1 MTALALSVPAADRP
15 PQTSYQALA
24 WTSAGGWFEE
34 NLDRPGLDSPDESPA
49 QYAVAAL
56 LEACAK
62 INAPATECGRQ
73 TPNTKLV
80 VFGDSDFASNDFFTS
95 RDNGDLF
102 LNAVN
107 YVTDDIELISIRPKV
122 RVERNLSLTS
132 NEREFVRWS
141 SWLLPPALLLLLGVW
156 VWWRRR

>member
-1 MTALALSVPAADRP
+1 ML
-15 PQTSYQALA
+15 
-24 WTSAGGWFEE
+24 
-34 NLDRPGLDSPDESPA
+34 A

-62 INAPATECGRQ
+62 IGDTPIECTPQ
-73 TPNTKLV
+73 SPNTKLV

-107 YVTDDIELISIRPKV
+107 YVTDDIELISIRPKI
-122 RVERNLSLTS
+122 RVGRSLVLTS
-132 NEREFVRWS
+132 NQRDFVRWS
-141 SWLLPPALLLLLGVW
+141 SWLLPPTLLMLMGVW